1 MTDASTNPIASP
13 QAPPTI
19 RHPRAATLVG
29 GCACGQ
35 VRYRA
40 KGRAD
45 RCYACHCTECQ
56 TRSGSAFALLL
67 PVAETH
73 FACEGDVLAVEQT
86 EAGGVAARL
95 YACPRCLTRLFTR
108 NPLWPGL
115 VILRVGTLEE
125 TAAVA
130 PAFHIWTRSQQ
141 PWLALSDGRPAFETQ
156 PTDPAEWR
164 RLLG

>member
-1 MTDASTNPIASP
+1 MTERSNPL
-13 QAPPTI
+13 T
-19 RHPRAATLVG
+19 G

-35 VRYRA
+35 VRFRA
-40 KGRAD
+40 RGRAD
-45 RCYACHCTECQ
+45 RSYACHCTECQ
-56 TRSGSAFALLL
+56 TRTGSAFAVLL

-86 EAGGVAARL
+86 EAGGVAAKL

-115 VILRVGTLEE
+115 VILRAGTLDE
-125 TAAVA
+125 TSRVR
-130 PAFHIWTRSQQ
+130 PAFHIWTRSRQ
-141 PWLALSDGRPAFETQ
+141 PWVEVPGDRPAFETQ

-164 RLLG
+164 RLLT